1 MHARMSRRGN
11 CRERDLVR
19 QRLKNNGR
27 VRRTQRFAAVEA
39 CADQAAGL
47 THVGARQDVFDRCHP
62 NRNHTDTDTDTDT
75 GMLSSVDYEI
85 KQQRMQKAGISETR
99 GTSGMT

>member
-1 MHARMSRRGN
+1 
-11 CRERDLVR
+11 
-19 QRLKNNGR
+19 

-47 THVGARQDVFDRCHP
+47 THVGARQDVFDRYHP
-62 NRNHTDTDTDTDT
+62 NRNHTDTDTDADADTDTDT